1 MIDDGKVG
9 SLKCIEVGVPA
20 RMVIHRAFPFDSFDV
35 TFKALRGRDQRDYKV
50 VLLSDLGES
59 HSKKLISECKKYGL
73 HKTSTAEYTPQ
84 HNAFVERWF

>member
-35 TFKALRGRDQRDYKV
+35 TFIYDDRRGV
-50 VLLSDLGES
+50 
-59 HSKKLISECKKYGL
+59 GL
-73 HKTSTAEYTPQ
+73 
-84 HNAFVERWF
+84 